1 MKLPLLRRLAA
12 LALAGLLAGCG
23 GSQDDAPD
31 PAALAA
37 AFAEDAPAPEAPE
50 AAPTDV
56 PAAPPPPTDEP
67 PVQQLVS
74 QAVLAM
80 EKDEVA
86 EAMLLLQTLRAN
98 PRLSPQQLTA
108 VQDTMAG
115 LMQQLARRADA
126 GDARARQA
134 MELINQRTRW

>member
-1 MKLPLLRRLAA
+1 M
-12 LALAGLLAGCG
+12 
-23 GSQDDAPD
+23 
-31 PAALAA
+31 AA
-37 AFAEDAPAPEAPE
+37 AFADAAPAPEAPE
-50 AAPTDV
+50 ASSADAAEV
-56 PAAPPPPTDEP
+56 PAPPAEGP
-67 PVQQLVS
+67 PVQQLVN
-74 QAVLAM
+74 QAVLAI
-80 EKDEVA
+80 EKDEVT

-98 PRLSPQQLTA
+98 PRLSPQQLSA